1 MPRPKSASPR
11 APSKTRE
18 RILDTS
24 LELFNELGA
33 PNVTTNHIADAV
45 GISPGNLYYHFRH
58 KEDIVTGLY
67 DRYEAAVGQVIG
79 GADGEPGAVDD
90 LWLIVHLA
98 FEVIHDYRFIHRD
111 LSELS
116 AAYPSVRAR
125 FQRGLERGIEQTTR
139 YCRTLAKQ
147 GALDATP
154 EEARAL
160 AVNMSLVTTYW
171 LNLEALRDVK
181 RGKGGQTDSD
191 AISLGVFQVLSL
203 ITPYLRGAIKDE
215 FRRVAMRYLPTT

>member
-1 MPRPKSASPR
+1 MPASRSLSPR

-24 LELFNELGA
+24 LALFNESGA

-67 DRYEAAVGQVIG
+67 DRYEAAIGEVIG
-79 GADGEPGAVDD
+79 GADGEAGAVDD

-116 AAYPSVRAR
+116 TAYPPVRAR
-125 FQRGLERGIEQTTR
+125 FQRGLERASSRRRSTAGLWQSRVRWTPRPRKHARWRSI
-139 YCRTLAKQ
+139 CRSSPPI
-147 GALDATP
+147 G
-154 EEARAL
+154 
-160 AVNMSLVTTYW
+160 
-171 LNLEALRDVK
+171 
-181 RGKGGQTDSD
+181 
-191 AISLGVFQVLSL
+191 
-203 ITPYLRGAIKDE
+203 
-215 FRRVAMRYLPTT
+215 